1 MCQGAYAPDVA
12 ADTIPEV
19 TVAPAPAFAPPAQPE
34 ALVNTAPLIPPE
46 AAPPAPAPTPAA
58 YADTS
63 GYAEPAPPVGVGS
76 YAEPAPA
83 PVGVGSYAEPAPTKR
98 KVDASGGSPASKRTK
113 TTTEEGHDSQ
123 ALTTKWMESTVI
135 KIKAE
140 LKKRGLDQTGRKVE
154 LVERLVAHLLS

>member
-63 GYAEPAPPVGVGS
+63 GYAEPAP
-76 YAEPAPA
+76 